1 MTTLNEDK
9 IQAIEID
16 LEQLKSNQVNE
27 NLLGMFGGV
36 IKMILDQMM
45 SSPHRD
51 FTARTRDI
59 VVSGRRSDVN
69 SFARA
74 LGNEKAY
81 LESAREHGLDNEK
94 TYKSKTTLDRAI
106 RGFEKSTG
114 LKWPVK

>member
-69 SFARA
+69 SF
-74 LGNEKAY
+74 
-81 LESAREHGLDNEK
+81 EK

-114 LKWPVK
+114 LKWPFK